1 MYSQIKTVGGAV
13 RRFDLPPMR
22 PSATPQNHFFLRGP
36 VLNTGTLR
44 TGLIDGSAGA
54 TSPLS
59 THLPRLRLPPPPEVL
74 GFFGFFGFFTTC
86 PLASVSGTRCSGSKS
101 CSICRVKV

>member
-1 MYSQIKTVGGAV
+1 MHSNCRSEPARDGGLTDAAV
-13 RRFDLPPMR
+13 DQGLR
-22 PSATPQNHFFLRGP
+22 LRGP

-59 THLPRLRLPPPPEVL
+59 THLPRLRLPPPPPDAL
-74 GFFGFFGFFTTC
+74 GFFGFFGFLITW

-101 CSICRVKV
+101 GSFCRFKV